1 MGERLICIQEVIG
14 SNPIFSTIKESDN
27 IMLNEKIKDRLAE
40 FGITKD
46 FTFSNDTLAEQ
57 FWSAISKTIVR
68 NISINEGKVV
78 IDYVYD
84 FCITDAGGEDSNPLG
99 S

>member
-1 MGERLICIQEVIG
+1 
-14 SNPIFSTIKESDN
+14 
-27 IMLNEKIKDRLAE
+27 MLNEINQKIKNKLSE
-40 FGITKD
+40 FGIIDDKISFANETV
-46 FTFSNDTLAEQ
+46 AEQ
-57 FWSAISKTIVR
+57 FWSAINKSNVK

-84 FCITDAGGEDSNPLG
+84 FCITDAGEEDSNPLG

>member
-1 MGERLICIQEVIG
+1 
-14 SNPIFSTIKESDN
+14 
-27 IMLNEKIKDRLAE
+27 MLNEKIKDRLAE

-46 FTFSNDTLAEQ
+46 FTFSDETIAEQ
-57 FWSAISKTIVR
+57 FWLAISKSNVK

-78 IDYVYD
+78 IDCVYD
-84 FCITDAGGEDSNPLG
+84 FWITDAGEEDSNPLG

>member
-1 MGERLICIQEVIG
+1 
-14 SNPIFSTIKESDN
+14 
-27 IMLNEKIKDRLAE
+27 MLNEINQKIKVRLAE

-46 FTFSNDTLAEQ
+46 FDFSNDTIAEQ
-57 FWSAISKTIVR
+57 FWSAINKSNVK

-84 FCITDAGGEDSNPLG
+84 FCITDAGEEDSNPLG